1 MKPKFFI
8 EQRAQG
14 DFAIRKPNS
23 QRASGTAETQKQ
35 AIAKARELN
44 PNAEVHVERVRDIGT
59 GARGKWRKL

>member
-1 MKPKFFI
+1 LKQKFFI
-8 EQRAQG
+8 EQRTQG

-44 PNAEVHVERVRDIGT
+44 PNADIHVERVRDMGT
-59 GARGKWRKL
+59 GSPGKWRKL

>member
-8 EQRAQG
+8 EQRARG

-44 PNAEVHVERVRDIGT
+44 PNAEVHVERVRDMGT
-59 GARGKWRKL
+59 GSRGKWRKL